1 MIFHAD
7 SILDEDE
14 TPQAGENEDGSHKA
28 GDQSDPVGHDKKDDW
43 DFAVRFR
50 DIQRYGYLE
59 PKQKKEMSERA
70 IHSILDRAR
79 QSLGPIQKPY
89 HYQVLDSEAGKLWS
103 AQGGI
108 IELDVEETLHHREP
122 MFQARMERNH
132 GLLLLLDTSLS
143 MKGERL
149 ALLGVTVAA
158 VALSVPAQ
166 ALCILSFDS
175 EIHVI
180 KEFGEEVSVESIIE
194 RTVSIPAGGFTN
206 IDLGLK
212 ASKSRIEGSRLP
224 ETRLVL
230 VSDGRYTEGK
240 NPVIEARN
248 FRVIHAVKIGKDPG
262 GRTVMREIADTGQG
276 RFAEVREMQELP
288 RFLLQGIRSWVK

>member
-1 MIFHAD
+1 MFHAD
-7 SILDEDE
+7 SVTDEDE
-14 TPQAGENEDGSHKA
+14 TPQAGENDEGSHKA

-43 DFAVRFR
+43 DFAIRFR

-70 IHSILDRAR
+70 IQSILDRAR
-79 QSLGPIQKPY
+79 ESLGPIQKPY
-89 HYQVLDSEAGKLWS
+89 HYQLLDAEASRAWG
-103 AQGGI
+103 AEGGVT
-108 IELDVEETLHHREP
+108 ELDVEETLHHREP
-122 MFQARMERNH
+122 MFQARVERNH
-132 GLLLLLDTSLS
+132 GMILVLDTSLS

-158 VALSVPAQ
+158 VALSVPSH
-166 ALCILSFDS
+166 ALCILGFDS
-175 EIHVI
+175 EIHAI
-180 KEFGEEVSVESIIE
+180 KEFGEDLPVQQVIE

-212 ASKSRIEGSRLP
+212 AAKARIESSQLREARLI
-224 ETRLVL
+224 L

-248 FRVIHAVKIGKDPG
+248 LRMVHAVKIGKDPG
-262 GRTVMREIADTGQG
+262 GRTVMKEIAETGQG
-276 RFAEVREMQELP
+276 RFSEVREMHELP
-288 RFLLQGIRSWVK
+288 GFILKAIRAWVK